1 MRTGARITVGVT
13 GHRELPEE
21 NIPAIAQGV
30 RDCFAGLQ
38 NTRGDSAITVLSSLA
53 EGADILCA
61 KMAVDMGLRLAV
73 PLPMSKTEYRRDFS
87 ESASREFDF
96 LLSVADEVF
105 TVLPEEAEPGHPSRG
120 FYYRQAG
127 IYIAKNCDVLLAVWD
142 GEEEDN
148 PEGAGTWETMK
159 LAREFGKPI
168 QIIDSYGKGR

>member
-1 MRTGARITVGVT
+1 MRAGTRITVGIT
-13 GHRELPEE
+13 GHRELPKE

-30 RDCFAGLQ
+30 KDCFAELQ
-38 NTRGDSAITVLSSLA
+38 GKRGASTITVLSSLA
-53 EGADILCA
+53 EGADMLCA
-61 KMAVDMGLRLAV
+61 KIAVDMGLRVVV
-73 PLPMSKTEYRRDFS
+73 PLPMGKTEYRRDFS

-105 TVLPEEAEPGHPSRG
+105 TVLPEEAAPGHPSRG
-120 FYYRQAG
+120 FFYRQAG
-127 IYIAKNCDVLLAVWD
+127 IYIVKNCDILLAVWD